1 MKKMMILSCFLAVIL
16 AGCSIT
22 AGSPPIKIIKN
33 IYVIDSDFAD
43 IGYKTESATN
53 SVSEITQDLK
63 DLLDLSLEPKIK

>member
-1 MKKMMILSCFLAVIL
+1 MKKMIILSWCLAVIL

-33 IYVIDSDFAD
+33 VYIIDSDHAD
-43 IGYKTESATN
+43 VGYKTESSTN
-53 SVSEITQDLK
+53 SVAEITQDLK